1 MNYFVNANTRSPT
14 PPRVHPL
21 LLSLALMF
29 KESETSP
36 NLSSVSEDNPKVLS
50 SIYYASP
57 KDLPPLDIHL
67 PGQNGAVPF
76 SDVHGSLL
84 TLVASCGECM
94 APKPQESLVMV
105 GNVAMS
111 IPSAAPI
118 LESVAPEPQDNSTE
132 VGHSIVTIPSSGKK
146 QRRAAGGGVRSESHI
161 LSHRCTEK

>member
-84 TLVASCGECM
+84 TSVASCGECM
-94 APKPQESLVMV
+94 
-105 GNVAMS
+105 
-111 IPSAAPI
+111 
-118 LESVAPEPQDNSTE
+118 APEPQDNSTE

>member
-1 MNYFVNANTRSPT
+1 MNYFVNVNTRSPT
-14 PPRVHPL
+14 PPCVHPL

-76 SDVHGSLL
+76 TDVHGSLL
-84 TLVASCGECM
+84 TSVASCGECM
-94 APKPQESLVMV
+94 AP
-105 GNVAMS
+105 

-118 LESVAPEPQDNSTE
+118 LEYVAPEPQDNSTE

-146 QRRAAGGGVRSESHI
+146 QRRAASGGVRSESHI

>member
-1 MNYFVNANTRSPT
+1 MNYFVNVNTRSPT
-14 PPRVHPL
+14 PPCVHPL

-84 TLVASCGECM
+84 TSVASCGECM
-94 APKPQESLVMV
+94 APKPQ
-105 GNVAMS
+105 
-111 IPSAAPI
+111 
-118 LESVAPEPQDNSTE
+118 DNSTE
-132 VGHSIVTIPSSGKK
+132 VGQSIVTIPSSGKK
-146 QRRAAGGGVRSESHI
+146 QRRAAGGSVRSESHI